1 MKKLLAL
8 IFVALCTISIEAQTD
23 DPITFADSKVKEIC
37 VANWDTNSDGELST
51 AEAAAVS
58 DLGEVFESNP
68 NINSFNELQYFTGLK
83 SIGDGAFQYCTG
95 LTSINIPNSVTSIG
109 YSAFF
114 SCNSLTDIVIPN
126 SVVNIGRGA
135 FEYTAWYDHQS
146 EGVVYAGKVAY
157 SYKGTMPS
165 NTSIEFDEGTLS
177 ISDDVFYTLDNL
189 ISVTI
194 PKSVVAIG
202 RDAFACKNLSNII
215 VDADNKVFDS
225 RDNCNAIIET
235 ATNKL
240 IVGSVNTVIPNSVTS
255 IGERAFFD
263 RNLENIVIPE
273 SVTSIG
279 DVAFYGCTFQNIT
292 IPKSVTSI
300 GGSAFADCNKLQTM
314 NVDGDNHVYDSRN
327 NCNAIIE
334 TATNKLVSGCRKTI
348 IPNSVSSIGRAAFAN
363 DTIDLI
369 VIPESI
375 TFIDDLAFYRSMT
388 HKDSKIIFKSSIPPT
403 FGKEVFY
410 SKSGTMYVPIGCKE
424 TYIMAN
430 EECKYF
436 KIVEYENINF
446 ADAKVKELCVA
457 NWDTNGDGELSKEEA
472 AIVTTLDLVFTGNT
486 DIVSFREFQYFT
498 GITEINREAF
508 ANCANL
514 EYILLPKN
522 VTTLSPRIFEQ
533 CDKLR
538 ELHIPA
544 SVTSINDAIIR
555 GADGIE
561 QLTVDEN
568 NPVFD
573 SRDNCNAI
581 INTQDNKLVIGCNVT
596 VIPNTVITIGL
607 KAFREME
614 KMETMPIPNSVTTI
628 EEYAFADCSNL
639 SSVTIPESV
648 TNIGDQAFWGCHNLT
663 SVTVLNK
670 EPIAFPAG
678 LRVFSNH
685 DAVLNVPDGSKAAY
699 EGANEWKEFGGIM
712 EILPFED
719 SKVKE
724 LLLCADFGDVGLGTW
739 KTNVTYDNMSVT
751 VGDYVLASD
760 EFVNDENWNH
770 TSGSWSIVDGTLNQS
785 SSAESC
791 ISVFDLP
798 ARRDYSYKVR
808 AKKESGDEG
817 FLIIFNHI
825 DESNYMMWNIGGWVN
840 KAHAIEIVK
849 NGTKSFAK
857 YESGDDVYVEGSV
870 ETGKWY
876 DIEIIIDENY
886 ITCMLDN
893 VEIHKFSRSFMHS
906 VIDINADNVITKEEV
921 ASLTNIGV
929 VFREND
935 EITSFNELQY
945 FTGITSLSEA
955 FYGCSN
961 LVSVKLPESLE
972 RLRDSAFENCTSL
985 SALHIPANVNFV
997 GNDVIRA
1004 ANALTVLTVDENNE
1018 VYDSRNNCNAVI
1030 ETATNKLAVGCNASV
1045 IPNTVTTI
1053 GLKAFREMVKMET
1066 MPIPNSVTTIEEYA
1080 FADCNNL
1087 SSVTIPESVTNIG
1100 DRAFWGCDNLTSV
1113 TVLNKEPIAFPAGL
1127 RVFSNYDAVLKV
1139 PAGSK
1144 TSYKNAEVWKEFK
1157 DIVGEL
1163 TITLNQYGK
1172 STYCSEYALDFT
1184 NVEGLK
1190 AYVATG
1196 YNTRTGVVTMTRV
1209 MTTKGGTGLFLK
1221 GEQGSYK
1228 VPVIEESDDNTLNL
1242 LVGTLAQ
1249 VTVNSEDDT
1258 YTNYKFTVKAGE
1270 TEPGFYNFEDN
1281 STLSANKAYL
1291 RIPKAWLPSTSAAK
1305 SVRMWFEDEEATGI
1319 DEINTNRP
1327 DSDTIYDMQG
1337 RRVKNP
1343 SKGMYIVNGKKMIMK

>member
-1 MKKLLAL
+1 MKKLLAF
-8 IFVALCTISIEAQTD
+8 IFVALCTISIKAQTD

-37 VANWDTNSDGELST
+37 VTNWDTNSDGELST

-114 SCNSLTDIVIPN
+114 YCNSLTDIVIPN
-126 SVVNIGRGA
+126 SVVTIGRGA

-146 EGVVYAGKVAY
+146 EGVVYAGKVVCG
-157 SYKGTMPS
+157 YKGTMPS

-255 IGERAFFD
+255 IGERAFIY

-300 GGSAFADCNKLQTM
+300 EGSAFANCNKLQTM

-348 IPNSVSSIGRAAFAN
+348 IPNSVSSIGRNAFAN

-375 TFIDDLAFYRSMT
+375 TFIDDLAFYRSMN
-388 HKDSKIIFKSSIPPT
+388 HKDSKMIFKSSIPPT

-410 SKSGTMYVPIGCKE
+410 SKGGTMYVPIGCKE

-430 EECKYF
+430 EEWKYF

-486 DIVSFREFQYFT
+486 EIVSFDELQYFT
-498 GITEINREAF
+498 GLTSIGDETFNRCSKLTSITIPNSVTSIGDYSFNGCCDLTSIIIPNNVKRIGYQAFSGCFGLISITIPNSVTSIGTSAFYSCTSLASIFVESGNTVYDSRDNSNAIIETSTNTLILGCKNTVIPISVTSIGNFAFDGCSNLTSITIPSSVTSIGEQAFSECTNLNSITIPNHVTSIGNYAFDGCSNLTSITIPNSVTSIGTHAFDGCSALTSVTVGNSTPVELTDGNTFSNHANATLYVPAGSREAYEEASVWNEFKEIIENITFADSEVKEICVANWDTNSDGELSNAEAAAVTSLGEIFRGNTEIKAF
-508 ANCANL
+508 NELQYFVGINEINKYAFSGCTNL
-514 EYILLPKN
+514 ESVVLPKN

-628 EEYAFADCSNL
+628 EEYAFADC
-639 SSVTIPESV
+639 
-648 TNIGDQAFWGCHNLT
+648 
-663 SVTVLNK
+663 
-670 EPIAFPAG
+670 
-678 LRVFSNH
+678 
-685 DAVLNVPDGSKAAY
+685 
-699 EGANEWKEFGGIM
+699 
-712 EILPFED
+712 
-719 SKVKE
+719 
-724 LLLCADFGDVGLGTW
+724 
-739 KTNVTYDNMSVT
+739 
-751 VGDYVLASD
+751 
-760 EFVNDENWNH
+760 
-770 TSGSWSIVDGTLNQS
+770 
-785 SSAESC
+785 
-791 ISVFDLP
+791 
-798 ARRDYSYKVR
+798 
-808 AKKESGDEG
+808 
-817 FLIIFNHI
+817 
-825 DESNYMMWNIGGWVN
+825 
-840 KAHAIEIVK
+840 
-849 NGTKSFAK
+849 
-857 YESGDDVYVEGSV
+857 
-870 ETGKWY
+870 
-876 DIEIIIDENY
+876 
-886 ITCMLDN
+886 
-893 VEIHKFSRSFMHS
+893 
-906 VIDINADNVITKEEV
+906 
-921 ASLTNIGV
+921 
-929 VFREND
+929 
-935 EITSFNELQY
+935 
-945 FTGITSLSEA
+945 
-955 FYGCSN
+955 
-961 LVSVKLPESLE
+961 
-972 RLRDSAFENCTSL
+972 
-985 SALHIPANVNFV
+985 
-997 GNDVIRA
+997 
-1004 ANALTVLTVDENNE
+1004 
-1018 VYDSRNNCNAVI
+1018 
-1030 ETATNKLAVGCNASV
+1030 
-1045 IPNTVTTI
+1045 
-1053 GLKAFREMVKMET
+1053 
-1066 MPIPNSVTTIEEYA
+1066 
-1080 FADCNNL
+1080 NNL
-1087 SSVTIPESVTNIG
+1087 SSVTIPESVTNI
-1100 DRAFWGCDNLTSV
+1100 
-1113 TVLNKEPIAFPAGL
+1113 
-1127 RVFSNYDAVLKV
+1127 
-1139 PAGSK
+1139 
-1144 TSYKNAEVWKEFK
+1144 
-1157 DIVGEL
+1157 
-1163 TITLNQYGK
+1163 
-1172 STYCSEYALDFT
+1172 
-1184 NVEGLK
+1184 
-1190 AYVATG
+1190 
-1196 YNTRTGVVTMTRV
+1196 
-1209 MTTKGGTGLFLK
+1209 
-1221 GEQGSYK
+1221 
-1228 VPVIEESDDNTLNL
+1228 
-1242 LVGTLAQ
+1242 
-1249 VTVNSEDDT
+1249 
-1258 YTNYKFTVKAGE
+1258 
-1270 TEPGFYNFEDN
+1270 
-1281 STLSANKAYL
+1281 
-1291 RIPKAWLPSTSAAK
+1291 
-1305 SVRMWFEDEEATGI
+1305 
-1319 DEINTNRP
+1319 
-1327 DSDTIYDMQG
+1327 
-1337 RRVKNP
+1337 
-1343 SKGMYIVNGKKMIMK
+1343 

>member
-1 MKKLLAL
+1 MKIIRFL
-8 IFVALCTISIEAQTD
+8 FVAIATLLC
-23 DPITFADSKVKEIC
+23 
-37 VANWDTNSDGELST
+37 
-51 AEAAAVS
+51 
-58 DLGEVFESNP
+58 
-68 NINSFNELQYFTGLK
+68 
-83 SIGDGAFQYCTG
+83 
-95 LTSINIPNSVTSIG
+95 SV
-109 YSAFF
+109 
-114 SCNSLTDIVIPN
+114 
-126 SVVNIGRGA
+126 
-135 FEYTAWYDHQS
+135 
-146 EGVVYAGKVAY
+146 
-157 SYKGTMPS
+157 
-165 NTSIEFDEGTLS
+165 
-177 ISDDVFYTLDNL
+177 
-189 ISVTI
+189 
-194 PKSVVAIG
+194 
-202 RDAFACKNLSNII
+202 
-215 VDADNKVFDS
+215 
-225 RDNCNAIIET
+225 
-235 ATNKL
+235 
-240 IVGSVNTVIPNSVTS
+240 SVN
-255 IGERAFFD
+255 A
-263 RNLENIVIPE
+263 ENIE
-273 SVTSIG
+273 
-279 DVAFYGCTFQNIT
+279 
-292 IPKSVTSI
+292 
-300 GGSAFADCNKLQTM
+300 
-314 NVDGDNHVYDSRN
+314 
-327 NCNAIIE
+327 
-334 TATNKLVSGCRKTI
+334 
-348 IPNSVSSIGRAAFAN
+348 
-363 DTIDLI
+363 
-369 VIPESI
+369 
-375 TFIDDLAFYRSMT
+375 
-388 HKDSKIIFKSSIPPT
+388 
-403 FGKEVFY
+403 
-410 SKSGTMYVPIGCKE
+410 
-424 TYIMAN
+424 
-430 EECKYF
+430 
-436 KIVEYENINF
+436 F
-446 ADAKVKELCVA
+446 ADAKIKELCVA
-457 NWDTNGDGELSKEEA
+457 NWDTNGDGELSKAEA
-472 AIVTTLDLVFTGNT
+472 AIVTTLDSVFTGNT

-596 VIPNTVITIGL
+596 VIPNTVTTIGL

-628 EEYAFADCSNL
+628 EEYAFAECSNL
-639 SSVTIPESV
+639 SSVTIPNSVTSVENSAFRRCEGLASVHISDIEAWCKITFGDFDSNPLYYAHHLCKDGKEITNLEIPEGITDIKQYAFRGCSGLTSVTIPEGVTNIGIDAFYECTGLTSVTIPESV
-648 TNIGDQAFWGCHNLT
+648 TNIEEWAFWGCDNLT

-678 LRVFSNH
+678 LRVFSNN

-699 EGANEWKEFGGIM
+699 EAANEWKEFGRIM
-712 EILPFED
+712 EILSFED

-785 SSAESC
+785 SLAENC

-886 ITCMLDN
+886 ITCMLDS

-906 VIDINADNVITKEEV
+906 VIDINADNVITKEET

-955 FYGCSN
+955 FNGCSN

-1004 ANALTVLTVDENNE
+1004 ANALTALTVDENNE

-1030 ETATNKLAVGCNASV
+1030 ETATNKLAVGCNTSV

-1053 GLKAFREMVKMET
+1053 GLKAFREMEKMET

-1080 FADCNNL
+1080 FAECSNL
-1087 SSVTIPESVTNIG
+1087 SSVTIPNSVTSVENSAFRRCEGLASVHISDIEAWCKITFGDFDSNPLYYAHHLCKDGKEITNLEIPEGITDIKQYAFRGCSGLTSVTIPEGVTNIGIDAFYECTGLTSVTIPESVTNIEEW
-1100 DRAFWGCDNLTSV
+1100 AFWGCDNLTSV

-1228 VPVIEESDDNTLNL
+1228 VSVIEESDDNTLNL
-1242 LVGTLAQ
+1242 LVGTLAK
-1249 VTVNSEDDT
+1249 VTVNSKDDT

-1291 RIPKAWLPSTSAAK
+1291 RIPTAWLPSTSAAK

-1343 SKGMYIVNGKKMIMK
+1343 SKGMYIVNGKKMIIK